1 MDVNTY
7 LVLQEWWNMAK
18 DITAFWMPDSLKLK
32 AWCSGRRA
40 KAGDDE
46 S

>member
-1 MDVNTY
+1 
-7 LVLQEWWNMAK
+7 MAK
-18 DITAFWMPDSLKLK
+18 DITAFPGMPDSLKLK